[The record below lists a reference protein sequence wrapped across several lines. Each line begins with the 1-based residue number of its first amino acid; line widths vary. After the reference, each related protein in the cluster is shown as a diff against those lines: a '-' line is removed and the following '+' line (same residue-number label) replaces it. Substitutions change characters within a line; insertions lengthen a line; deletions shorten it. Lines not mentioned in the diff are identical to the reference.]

1 MLIEAAH
8 SHLDHFAAPQRAV
21 LEDYARFVS
30 TERAARR
37 SGAGG
42 KGGGAGGGK
51 EMTAFEKARADW
63 SQAAV
68 SRYGKVGGGGDSKAA
83 HWLG

>member
-1 MLIEAAH
+1 MLIDAAH
-8 SHLDHFAAPQRAV
+8 SHSAHFAAPQRAV
-21 LEDYARFVS
+21 LDGYARWVTS
-30 TERAARR
+30 QRAARR
-37 SGAGG
+37 SGSARGSSS
-42 KGGGAGGGK
+42 GK

-68 SRYGKVGGGGDSKAA
+68 SRYGKVGAGGDAKAA